1 MGKEYRINLTKRYN
15 VTFVKDG
22 VKYKTGDEV
31 SVGMALASKFYAE
44 GKIEATNELINDA
57 RALVAR
63 SCSLNVNLRKKIRYD
78 N

>member
-57 RALVAR
+57 RALGCEELFTKGKSA
-63 SCSLNVNLRKKIRYD
+63 KKATV
-78 N
+78 

>member
-22 VKYKTGDEV
+22 VKYKTGD
-31 SVGMALASKFYAE
+31 KFYAE

-57 RALVAR
+57 RALG
-63 SCSLNVNLRKKIRYD
+63 CEELFTKRKSAKKD
-78 N
+78 TV

>member
-31 SVGMALASKFYAE
+31 
-44 GKIEATNELINDA
+44 
-57 RALVAR
+57 
-63 SCSLNVNLRKKIRYD
+63 
-78 N
+78 

>member
-31 SVGMALASKFYAE
+31 SVGMALARKFYAE

-57 RALVAR
+57 RALGCEELCTKRNSA
-63 SCSLNVNLRKKIRYD
+63 KKD
-78 N
+78 TV